1 MIYIPDNKAE
11 WAYESMA
18 CFVKDWYRMPGVE
31 NAFGTDGPCKEQ
43 YLRICDLL
51 ETKFDPDDDEE
62 GEIREEILTLMGEI
76 QREVA
81 FRMFRLGMRFAL
93 DSRNA

>member
-1 MIYIPDNKAE
+1 MEEAMIGWVYHTVTGSE
-11 WAYESMA
+11 VGAYA
-18 CFVKDWYRMPGVE
+18 VPGVE
-31 NAFGTDGPCKEQ
+31 NAFGPDGPCMEQ

-62 GEIREEILTLMGEI
+62 GEIREEILVLMGEI
-76 QREVA
+76 QREVS